1 MKKMNFCKSRLI
13 ASLLTVCF
21 LTHQSFMLNAF
32 ATNITGV
39 TGNNG
44 VYNINPSDIK
54 GNIGFREYQNFNLSE
69 GDIANLIFKHGS
81 SNLAKFVN
89 LVDGK
94 ININGIVNTMR
105 DGNFYN
111 GQAIFVSPQGMVVG
125 ASGVL
130 NVGSLAVYTPTSADY
145 KDYKANYMTK
155 DLSAIQT
162 GKADVTINGK
172 VLSRGGVE
180 ILGKKASLGANSQIM
195 SGVKDS
201 TAFNSASQANALFE
215 QLVNTSVTNAN
226 KFASENGKIVIK
238 SDSVVGE
245 INTSG
250 TIKNFGKG
258 QITFTNSG
266 SKGTTLGGTIENAN
280 GNVIVNNNGGL
291 LNVTGKVSANGNIS
305 MTNNGVSGMQIKGD
319 IETQKG
325 NILLVNNKNKMSVLG
340 NITNE
345 NGATTLKNTASDMKI
360 SGNIKNNGGNL
371 LVTNTGRSLEIQ
383 EGAKLSNNGTIRL
396 LNSGNFGLT
405 VNGEIENAKS
415 TVLTNKAG
423 KLTVN
428 GKLNTEGAL
437 NLNSSGSG
445 MEITENG
452 AINHKGAV
460 FVQNFGQNGATINGK
475 IANEGNTTILNYAG
489 SLDVNN
495 GTIENANGKLA
506 LTNKG
511 DGAMNVGANGVIFNN
526 NGTTTILNYGENGTS
541 IDGSV
546 LTDGNTTIINK
557 ANNLEVNGR
566 VYTKNGNLKLSN
578 SGYGVI
584 IGEDGYIGAEHGDVS
599 VQNFGE
605 NGITHNGQIS
615 SFHTYDEDFN
625 ILAQSGNTTVTN
637 TKGDMRINGA
647 ITSDNKVTVK
657 NTGDN
662 IRLTGYVLGDKA
674 EMTNTGSNGLIIDG
688 GGVSGFSSVH
698 VNNKAGQLK
707 MENALF
713 LTNPDDGV
721 EIQTVINNEGTGL
734 YIDKDSY
741 IAADKLLI
749 KNSGSDG
756 MELNGNFDTNK
767 FTAINNDGSLY
778 IDGQINNKSDS
789 VVLSNYGTG
798 LTVGAKAQIN
808 NDKNI
813 RFVNN
818 GEDGMKINGKVTST
832 EDVVQFINNKGELQI
847 NGEVADINKPTDA
860 EEIQ

>member
-1 MKKMNFCKSRLI
+1 MKKLGISKTRLI
-13 ASLLTVCF
+13 ASIMTVCF
-21 LTHQSFMLNAF
+21 LAQQSLMLNAF

-44 VYNINPSDIK
+44 VYNINPTDIK
-54 GNIGFREYQNFNLSE
+54 GNVGFRNYSNFNLSE

-130 NVGSLAVYTPTSADY
+130 NVGSLAVYTPSTADY

-155 DLSAIQT
+155 DLSSVAT

-172 VLSRGGVE
+172 VLSRSNIE
-180 ILGKKASLGANSQIM
+180 LLAKDTELGSSSQLLA
-195 SGVKDS
+195 GVKNS
-201 TAFNSASQANALFE
+201 SAFNSAQQANNLFN
-215 QLVNTSVTNAN
+215 QLVNVKVTNAN
-226 KFASENGKIVIK
+226 SFAAENGKIVIK
-238 SDSVVGE
+238 SDSNIGK
-245 INTSG
+245 IDTAG

-258 QITFTNSG
+258 SITFTNSG
-266 SKGTTLGGTIENAN
+266 SHNTYLGGTIENSN
-280 GNVIVNNNGGL
+280 GNIIVNNNGGSL
-291 LNVTGKVSANGNIS
+291 HVEGKLSNRGNIS
-305 MTNNGVSGMQIKGD
+305 ITNNGEDGAYIKGT
-319 IETQKG
+319 IENQKG
-325 NILLVNNKNKMSVLG
+325 NVLVVNNRNQLNISG
-340 NITNE
+340 NISNQ
-345 NGATTLKNTASDMKI
+345 NGATTLKNTASRMEI
-360 SGNIKNNGGNL
+360 SGNIANKGGNL
-371 LVTNTGRSLEIQ
+371 LITNEGRNLDIKS
-383 EGAKLSNNGTIRL
+383 GAKLSNNGVIRL
-396 LNSGNFGLT
+396 LNTGSYGLT
-405 VNGEIENAKS
+405 MNGEIENTKS

-423 KLTVN
+423 KLTV
-428 GKLNTEGAL
+428 GGTMNTEGAL
-437 NLNSSGSG
+437 NMNSSGTG
-445 MEITENG
+445 MEVTADAN
-452 AINHKGAV
+452 INHNGAV
-460 FVQNFGQNGATINGK
+460 FTQNFGNTGAKFNGK
-475 IANEGNTTILNYAG
+475 LANNGNTTILNYAG
-489 SLDVNN
+489 SLDVN
-495 GTIENANGKLA
+495 GTIENSNGKLGI
-506 LTNKG
+506 TNKG
-511 DGAMNVGANGVIFNN
+511 DGAMNVASKGIITNTD
-526 NGTTTILNYGENGTS
+526 GTTTILNYGEKGTS

-557 ANNLEVNGR
+557 TNNLEVNGK

-584 IGEDGYIGAEHGDVS
+584 IGEDGYIASEHGDVS

-605 NGITHNGQIS
+605 NGITHDGQIS

-637 TKGDMRINGA
+637 TKGGMRINGA

-657 NTGDN
+657 NSGDN
-662 IRLTGYVLGDKA
+662 IRLTGHVFGNKA
-674 EMTNTGSNGLIIDG
+674 EVTNTGLKGLNIDG
-688 GGVSGFSSVH
+688 GGVSGVSSVQI
-698 VNNKAGQLK
+698 NNKAGQLK
-707 MENALF
+707 IENALF

-721 EIQTVINNEGTGL
+721 ELQTVINNEGTGL

-749 KNSGSDG
+749 KNSGNDG

-789 VVLSNYGTG
+789 IVISNYGTG
-798 LTVGAKAQIN
+798 LTVGKNAQIN
-808 NDKNI
+808 NDENI
-813 RFVNN
+813 RFVNTGAN
-818 GEDGMKINGKVTST
+818 GTTVNGKVTSA
-832 EDVVQFINNKGELQI
+832 ENVVQFLNQQGELQI
-847 NGEVADINKPTDA
+847 NGEVADINKPSDV
-860 EEIQ
+860 EE